1 MRRNLNRPLPSA
13 VAEHLY
19 REVSRPLWRRV
30 GGPFPPP
37 AVVLANG
44 TLNRAL
50 RAIMNGVRPPRFP
63 DGITIP
69 MSAGPDRL
77 SSSHDA
83 QETP

>member
-30 GGPFPPP
+30 GGPPFGHTDGRIYREMTGF
-37 AVVLANG
+37 VQ
-44 TLNRAL
+44 R
-50 RAIMNGVRPPRFP
+50 IMNGVRPPRFP
-63 DGITIP
+63 DGITIL
-69 MSAGPDRL
+69 MSAPDRL